1 MLIFKNHFEVTPD
14 NLEALSEIQRQQL
27 FIEYEK
33 YSGIEA
39 ESIEA
44 MFDAEDEGIAICEYF
59 QAFEGDDA
67 APKYDVWILNVDSGS
82 VFVAGTTEDTGVGMI
97 QNDFGA
103 DFDNTPEREALAKAL
118 QDAHTAFIRANRNTN
133 GKGKA
138 GGAYHA
144 YRNAVN
150 DIIAPAAAPSG
161 TEAID
166 AALNTEKPVSTP
178 SAAQPAPKPAAKAA
192 TKPVSKTT
200 AKAPATTAAKAV
212 TKKSPAQ
219 KSVANSVAAKSGAG
233 KSLVKKSAAKSSSSK
248 SAVKKSAAK
257 PAKSSKSVKPVKP
270 VKPKQTG
277 KSGGAA
283 KAGKAAIKTVG
294 GKKSGGLKPKRRG

>member
-33 YSGIEA
+33 YSGTEA

-118 QDAHTAFIRANRNTN
+118 QDAHTAFIRANRHTN
-133 GKGKA
+133 GKGNA

-166 AALNTEKPVSTP
+166 AALDAEKPVSTP

-192 TKPVSKTT
+192 TKPVSKAT
-200 AKAPATTAAKAV
+200 AKTPATAAAKAV
-212 TKKSPAQ
+212 TKKSPA
-219 KSVANSVAAKSGAG
+219 KKSVAAKSGAG

-283 KAGKAAIKTVG
+283 KAGKAATKTVG
-294 GKKSGGLKPKRRG
+294 GKKSGGSKPKRRG